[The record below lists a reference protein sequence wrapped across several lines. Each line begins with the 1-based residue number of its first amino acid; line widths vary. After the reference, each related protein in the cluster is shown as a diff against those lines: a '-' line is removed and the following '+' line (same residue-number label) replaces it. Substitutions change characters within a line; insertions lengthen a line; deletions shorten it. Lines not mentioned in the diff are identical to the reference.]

1 MRNSQ
6 ALLPGAAFEPERLL
20 APTQAVHVFRA
31 AVAIALP
38 SIEHVSLTEAAG
50 RVLARDIVADAAYPA
65 HARSTM
71 DGFAIASAEGAN
83 ARRVVGEVR
92 MGALPPHGL
101 GVGEAM
107 RIPTGGALPVGAD
120 AVVPFEDADV
130 IVAPGEPTETLVL
143 REPLAAGENVTEP
156 GSDMQPGVR
165 VLQLGRRIGG
175 PELGVL
181 ATLGVTSIP
190 VYRRARIAIVS
201 TGDELIEPSAQ
212 LQTGQVRDSNR
223 YAIAGSLIAMGAIP
237 VHVPRA
243 PDTLAGLVSVL
254 KTALAEADA
263 VLLTGGSSVGA
274 RDLTPDAIQQLHGT
288 VHVHGIRVKPGKPTV
303 FASIDDKPVIG
314 LPGNPTSALMI
325 LEAVVAPIISALVGE
340 IAPRIERV
348 RATAAEEFRGRTG
361 WTWYVPAELHGARA
375 FPLPL
380 RSAHTSLLARASGYV
395 ILGEDEA
402 TIATGS
408 ALDVVRFSS
417 GGHT

>member
-38 SIEHVSLTEAAG
+38 SIETVSLNDSAG
-50 RVLARDIVADAAYPA
+50 RILARDIVADAAYPT

-71 DGFAIASAEGAN
+71 DGFALASSDGAT
-83 ARRVVGEVR
+83 ARRVAGEIR
-92 MGALPPHGL
+92 MGARPPHAL
-101 GVGEAM
+101 GAGEAM
-107 RIPTGGALPVGAD
+107 RIPTGGALPEGAD

-130 IVAPGEPTETLVL
+130 IVAPGDPAETLVL
-143 REPLAAGENVTEP
+143 REALAAGENVTQA
-156 GSDMQPGVR
+156 GSDMARGAC
-165 VLQLGRRIGG
+165 VLALGRRIGG

-181 ATLGVTSIP
+181 ATLGVTAIP
-190 VYRRARIAIVS
+190 VYRRPRIAIVS
-201 TGDELIEPSAQ
+201 TGDELIEPSGS
-212 LQTGQVRDSNR
+212 LEIGQVRDSNR
-223 YAIAGSLIAMGAIP
+223 YAIAGSLIALGAIP

-243 PDTLAGLVSVL
+243 PDTLDGLLDVL
-254 KTALAEADA
+254 RAALADADA

-274 RDLTPDAIQQLHGT
+274 RDLTPDAIEALRGT

-303 FASIDDKPVIG
+303 FASIDGKPVIG

-325 LEAVVAPIISALVGE
+325 LEAVIAPIVSALVGE
-340 IAPRIERV
+340 VAPRTDGV
-348 RATAAEEFRGRTG
+348 RAIAAEEFQGRVG
-361 WTWYVPAELHGARA
+361 WTWYVPAELRAGRA

-395 ILGEDEA
+395 ILGEDTA
-402 TIATGS
+402 RIAAGT
-408 ALDVVRFSS
+408 ALEVVRFSS
-417 GGHT
+417 GGRT